1 MAHLHSLTAL
11 LTRTSTTIA
20 PTRRRSAAIVRVL
33 LSSVV
38 AVAMTFGFSPSA
50 AQGQS
55 GCASDVNGDGVVSAD
70 DLAILL
76 SDWGELVL
84 VR

>member
-1 MAHLHSLTAL
+1 MKSL
-11 LTRTSTTIA
+11 
-20 PTRRRSAAIVRVL
+20 RVL
-33 LSSVV
+33 LSGVV
-38 AVAMTFGFSPSA
+38 ALAMTFGFSPST

-55 GCASDVNGDGVVSAD
+55 SCASDVNGDGVVSAD

-76 SDWGELVL
+76 SEWGELVL